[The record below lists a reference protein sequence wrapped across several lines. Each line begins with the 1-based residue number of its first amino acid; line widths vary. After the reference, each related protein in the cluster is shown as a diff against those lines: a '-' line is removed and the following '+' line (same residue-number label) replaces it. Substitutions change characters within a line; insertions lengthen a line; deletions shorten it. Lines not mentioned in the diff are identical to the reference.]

1 MHLKH
6 LFLRLAESPPIPLL
20 LPLASCLLPRLNK
33 QFKCLTAY
41 HFSLFVS
48 LTPFPVPER

>member
-1 MHLKH
+1 KR

-33 QFKCLTAY
+33 QFKLRTA
-41 HFSLFVS
+41 
-48 LTPFPVPER
+48 